1 MDTPSG
7 DLAASLRKHFGFD
20 AFRPGQEDVVRSV
33 LEGRSTVAV
42 MPTGAGKSLCYQL
55 PALLLPGTT
64 LVVSPLVAL
73 MKDQVD
79 SLQARGIPATFI
91 NSSIDE
97 GERARR
103 LDGIRRGVFKLVYVA
118 PERFRSNAFL
128 EAIRG
133 IELALYAVDE
143 AHCISQWGHDFRPDY
158 TRLGTVRWVLRPPRT
173 LALTATATPE
183 VRDDI
188 VKVLRLKD
196 PKVSVAGFDRPNLFF
211 EVAKVRNEHEKLVHI
226 AKACGEGGGVVYC
239 ATRRDVE
246 KVARLLD
253 ERRIPAWAYHAGMGD
268 DDRHRIQDAFMED
281 EDAVVVATN
290 AFGMGVDKP
299 SIRFVAHFAMPRA
312 MEAYYQEAGRAGRDG
327 KPGRALLLFN
337 HADVML
343 QERMIEANFPS
354 PQLIRDVWNRLV
366 TWGGGELKIG
376 EKEVARAVSAGPLE
390 VASALKHLERGDH
403 LHRIPGAL
411 VVPDPTTPPDEL
423 RVDFASIEAR
433 RSHELSMLRQ
443 MTNYAYHPGCRRA
456 YLLSYFGDR
465 PVRCSGCDVCSGPKN
480 PPSPAELENAGRRGG
495 GSRSRGSAPSLDD
508 DGPWDEG
515 VFQALRQMRRILSE
529 AEGVPP
535 FIVFPDR
542 TLKAFARILPRDE
555 DTFLSVPGAGPA
567 KWDRY
572 GTHVLATIA
581 EASGGEVRSAEVR
594 PARVAEAAPPIR
606 RRSGA

>member
-1 MDTPSG
+1 MVTPLA
-7 DLAASLRKHFGFD
+7 DLPGALQKHFGFD
-20 AFRPGQEDVVRSV
+20 EFRPGQEAVVRSV

-79 SLQARGIPATFI
+79 SLLARGIPATFI

-103 LDGIRRGVFKLVYVA
+103 LEGIRRGAFKLVYVA
-118 PERFRSNAFL
+118 PERFRSQAFL

-133 IELALYAVDE
+133 IEVALYAVDE

-158 TRLGTVRWVLRPPRT
+158 TRLGMVRWVLRPPRT

-188 VKVLRLKD
+188 VRVLRLKD

-226 AKACGEGGGVVYC
+226 ARACGDGGGVVYC

-246 KVARLLD
+246 KVAGLLD
-253 ERRIPAWAYHAGMGD
+253 DRRIRAYAYHAGMSD

-299 SIRFVAHFAMPRA
+299 SIRFVAHFAMPRT

-337 HADVML
+337 HADVHL
-343 QERMIEANFPS
+343 QERMVEANHPS
-354 PQLIRDVWNRLV
+354 PQLIRDVWSRLV
-366 TWGGGELKIG
+366 TWGGGELNIG
-376 EKEVARAVSAGPLE
+376 EKEVARAVGGSPLE
-390 VASALKHLERGDH
+390 VASALKHLERADH

-411 VVPDPTTPPDEL
+411 VVPDPSTPVDGL
-423 RVDFASIEAR
+423 RVDFATIEER
-433 RSHELSMLRQ
+433 RSRELSMLRQ
-443 MTNYAYHPGCRRA
+443 MTSYAYHQACRRA
-456 YLLSYFGDR
+456 YLLAYFGDQ
-465 PVRCSGCDVCSGPKN
+465 PVPCSGCDVCSGPKN
-480 PPSPAELENAGRRGG
+480 PPSQTELEAAARRAPSRT
-495 GSRSRGSAPSLDD
+495 SRSSAPVA
-508 DGPWDEG
+508 DEG
-515 VFQALRQMRRILSE
+515 PYDGAVFEALKEMRLTLSR
-529 AEGVPP
+529 AEGIPP
-535 FIVFPDR
+535 YVVFHDR
-542 TLKAFARILPRDE
+542 TLRAFARALPQTE
-555 DTFLSVPGAGPA
+555 EAFLAVPGAGPA

-572 GTHVLATIA
+572 GPHVLAT
-581 EASGGEVRSAEVR
+581 
-594 PARVAEAAPPIR
+594 VAEAGGGPGLKVAEATPPIR
-606 RRSGA
+606 RQTGRSG

>member
-7 DLAASLRKHFGFD
+7 ELSASLRKYFGFD
-20 AFRPGQEDVVRSV
+20 EFRPGQEAVVRSV

-79 SLQARGIPATFI
+79 SLLARGIPATFI

-103 LDGIRRGVFKLVYVA
+103 LEGIRRGAYKLVYVA
-118 PERFRSNAFL
+118 PERFRSNAFV

-158 TRLGTVRWVLRPPRT
+158 TRLGTARWVLRPPRT

-188 VKVLRLKD
+188 VRVLRLKD
-196 PKVSVAGFDRPNLFF
+196 PQVSVAGFDRPNLFF

-226 AKACGEGGGVVYC
+226 AKACEDGGGVVYC

-246 KVARLLD
+246 KVAGLLD
-253 ERRIPAWAYHAGMGD
+253 DRRIRAYAYHAGMSD

-290 AFGMGVDKP
+290 AFGMGVDKG
-299 SIRFVAHFAMPRA
+299 SIRFVAHFAIPRA

-337 HADVML
+337 HADVRL
-343 QERMIEANFPS
+343 QERMVEANYPS
-354 PQLIRDVWNRLV
+354 PQLIRDVWTRLV
-366 TWGGGELKIG
+366 TWGGGEMKID
-376 EKEVARAVSAGPLE
+376 ERDVAKAVSAGPLE
-390 VASALKHLERGDH
+390 VASALKHLERADH

-411 VVPDPTTPPDEL
+411 VVPDPTTPLDEL
-423 RVDFASIEAR
+423 RVDFATIEER
-433 RSHELSMLRQ
+433 RSRELSMLRQ
-443 MTNYAYHPGCRRA
+443 MTNYAYHQGCRRE
-456 YLLSYFGDR
+456 YLLTYFGDE
-465 PVRCSGCDVCSGPKN
+465 PVACSGCDVCSGPKK
-480 PPSPAELENAGRRGG
+480 PPSATELEKAARRGG
-495 GSRSRGSAPSLDD
+495 GSRSRAGSASFDD
-508 DGPWDEG
+508 DGPYDEG
-515 VFQALRQMRRILSE
+515 VFEALREMRLTLARAE
-529 AEGVPP
+529 AVPP
-535 FIVFPDR
+535 YVVFPNK
-542 TLKAFARILPRDE
+542 TLQAFARILPRTEE
-555 DTFLSVPGAGPA
+555 DFLSAPGAGA
-567 KWDRY
+567 ARWDRY
-572 GTHVLATIA
+572 GPHVLATIA
-581 EASGGEVRSAEVR
+581 EATGGEQ
-594 PARVAEAAPPIR
+594 PAAKVAETVAPQR
-606 RRSGA
+606 RQGGR